1 MNILMH
7 VCCGP
12 CLMYPL
18 KRLTEKGH
26 KITGFWYNPNIHP
39 YTEYQSRLE
48 AVRYA
53 EWAKGFSV
61 IYENSYDLEQYLQA
75 VLPHLTDSCRFC
87 YQLRLERTARVAKE
101 KGFEAF
107 STTLLVSPTQ
117 KHELINEIGEE
128 LAKKYDI
135 KFFYEDLRPG
145 YYEGK
150 AMAKELNLYR
160 QKYCGCIFSEKERYC
175 DKKGS
180 DPVWREKGFRLQ
192 ERND

>member
-1 MNILMH
+1 MH

-26 KITGFWYNPNIHP
+26 KLTGFWYNPNIHP
-39 YTEYQSRLE
+39 YTEYQNRLE
-48 AVRYA
+48 AVRYL
-53 EWAKGFSV
+53 EWARDFPM
-61 IYENSYDLEQYLQA
+61 IYENSYDLVEYLKV
-75 VLPHLTDSCRFC
+75 VLPHLDDRCRFC
-87 YQLRLERTARVAKE
+87 YQLRLARTASVTKE

-135 KFFYEDLRPG
+135 KFFYADLRPG

-150 AMAKELNLYR
+150 GMAKELNLYR
-160 QKYCGCIFSEKERYC
+160 QKYCGCIFSEKERYYN
-175 DKKGS
+175 KKGS
-180 DPVWREKGFRLQ
+180 YPIWQEKGFRLQ

>member
-26 KITGFWYNPNIHP
+26 KLTGFWYNPNIHP
-39 YTEYQSRLE
+39 YTEYQNRLE
-48 AVRYA
+48 AVRYL
-53 EWAKGFSV
+53 EWARVFPM
-61 IYENSYDLEQYLQA
+61 IYENSYDLVEYLKV
-75 VLPHLTDSCRFC
+75 VLPHLDDRCRFC
-87 YQLRLERTARVAKE
+87 YQLRLARTASVAKE

-117 KHELINEIGEE
+117 KRELINEIGEE
-128 LAKKYDI
+128 LAQKYDI

-150 AMAKELNLYR
+150 GMAKELNLYR
-160 QKYCGCIFSEKERYC
+160 QKYCGCIFSEKERYYKK
-175 DKKGS
+175 DLIRQRRKGFKGS
-180 DPVWREKGFRLQ
+180 SGK
-192 ERND
+192 

>member
-1 MNILMH
+1 MEILIH

-12 CLMYPL
+12 CLTYPL

-26 KITGFWYNPNIHP
+26 KLTGFWYNPNIHP
-39 YTEYQSRLE
+39 YTEYQNRLE
-48 AVRYA
+48 AARYL
-53 EWAKGFSV
+53 EWTKVFPI
-61 IYENSYDLEQYLQA
+61 IYEDSYDLVEYLQA
-75 VLPHLTDSCRFC
+75 VMPHLEDRCRFC

-117 KHELINEIGEE
+117 KHELIDEIGEE
-128 LAKKYDI
+128 LAKKYEI

-150 AMAKELNLYR
+150 NMAKELNLYR
-160 QKYCGCIFSEKERYC
+160 QKYCGCIFSEKERYY
-175 DKKGS
+175 KKGS
-180 DPVWREKGFRLQ
+180 IRQRRKGFKGSREKKV
-192 ERND
+192 

>member
-26 KITGFWYNPNIHP
+26 KLTGFWYNPNIHP
-39 YTEYQSRLE
+39 YTEYQNRLE
-48 AVRYA
+48 AVRYL
-53 EWAKGFSV
+53 EWARDFPM
-61 IYENSYDLEQYLQA
+61 IYENSYDLVEYLKV
-75 VLPHLTDSCRFC
+75 VLPHLDDRCRFC
-87 YQLRLERTARVAKE
+87 YQLRLARTASVTKE

-135 KFFYEDLRPG
+135 KFFYADLRPG

-150 AMAKELNLYR
+150 GMAKELNLYR
-160 QKYCGCIFSEKERYC
+160 QKYCGCIFSEKERYYN
-175 DKKGS
+175 KKGS
-180 DPVWREKGFRLQ
+180 YPIWQEKGFRLQ

>member
-1 MNILMH
+1 MEILIH

-12 CLMYPL
+12 CLTYPL

-26 KITGFWYNPNIHP
+26 KLTGFWYNPNIHP
-39 YTEYQSRLE
+39 YTEYQNRLE
-48 AVRYA
+48 AAGYL
-53 EWAKGFSV
+53 EWAKVFPM
-61 IYENSYDLEQYLQA
+61 IYDDSYDLVEYLQA
-75 VLPHLTDSCRFC
+75 VLPHLEDRCRFC

-117 KHELINEIGEE
+117 KNELINEIGEE
-128 LAKKYDI
+128 LAKKYNI

-150 AMAKELNLYR
+150 NIAKELNLYR
-160 QKYCGCIFSEKERYC
+160 QKYCGCIFSEKERYE
-175 DKKGS
+175 KKGS
-180 DPVWREKGFRLQ
+180 KVQGFKSSKGK
-192 ERND
+192 

>member
-26 KITGFWYNPNIHP
+26 KLTGFWYNPNIHP
-39 YTEYQSRLE
+39 YTEYQNRLE
-48 AVRYA
+48 AVRYL
-53 EWAKGFSV
+53 EWARVFPM
-61 IYENSYDLEQYLQA
+61 IYENSYDLVEYLKV
-75 VLPHLTDSCRFC
+75 VLPHLDDRCRFC
-87 YQLRLERTARVAKE
+87 YQLRLARTASVTKE

-135 KFFYEDLRPG
+135 KFFYADLRPG

-150 AMAKELNLYR
+150 GMAKELNLYR
-160 QKYCGCIFSEKERYC
+160 QKYCGCIFSEKERYYN
-175 DKKGS
+175 KKGS
-180 DPVWREKGFRLQ
+180 YPIWQEKGFRLQ

>member
-26 KITGFWYNPNIHP
+26 KLTGFWYNPNIHP
-39 YTEYQSRLE
+39 YTEYQNRLE
-48 AVRYA
+48 AARYL
-53 EWAKGFSV
+53 EWARVFPM
-61 IYENSYDLEQYLQA
+61 IYEDSYDLVEYLQA
-75 VLPHLTDSCRFC
+75 VMPHLDDRCRFC
-87 YQLRLERTARVAKE
+87 YQLRLARTASVAKE
-101 KGFEAF
+101 KSFEAF

-128 LAKKYDI
+128 LAKKYDV

-150 AMAKELNLYR
+150 AMAKELSLYR
-160 QKYCGCIFSEKERYC
+160 QKYCGCIFSEKERYYN
-175 DKKGS
+175 KKGS
-180 DPVWREKGFRLQ
+180 YPIWQEKGFRLQ
-192 ERND
+192 E